1 MAGLFAGGAGQLP
14 IRWQLHVPLHPIA
27 HREKVFL
34 LRFSHPHIDLR
45 RVRLRCGTDGVIQQI
60 CQHGDHIHPAQGEI
74 PQVTKVKIHAYALP
88 GGFLVLASQD
98 GVQQRVVGVH
108 NGGAG
113 RHGLIHTGNIVL
125 RTGHISL
132 CQQGTQRTDMVGE
145 FVGQAALGGVGIQQ
159 SRSPLL
165 LQFGLK
171 MQAAPLHDL
180 IVEHS
185 HDTQMHHDGHCET
198 HCHPHCGHGGPFVVI
213 CEHEQ
218 DVQHH
223 DHARKKAHGQRLQRL
238 QRIVSAPFAHKERYP
253 GADYQICE

>member
-1 MAGLFAGGAGQLP
+1 MG
-14 IRWQLHVPLHPIA
+14 I
-27 HREKVFL
+27 
-34 LRFSHPHIDLR
+34 
-45 RVRLRCGTDGVIQQI
+45 
-60 CQHGDHIHPAQGEI
+60 
-74 PQVTKVKIHAYALP
+74 
-88 GGFLVLASQD
+88 
-98 GVQQRVVGVH
+98 H
-108 NGGAG
+108 NGSAG
-113 RHGLIHTGNIVL
+113 RHSLIHTGNIVL

-145 FVGQAALGGVGIQQ
+145 FVGQAALGSVGIQQ

-180 IVEHS
+180 IVEHR
-185 HDTQMHHDGHCET
+185 HDTQMHHDGHRKP
-198 HCHPHCGHGGPFVVI
+198 HCHSHGGHGSPFVVI

-238 QRIVSAPFAHKERYP
+238 QRIVSAPLAHKKRYP